1 MTAASQ
7 SVPDRDASERAAI
20 AQVTAA
26 LLTAVNASHVDGV
39 VAVWAEDGVLMPPG
53 HPSVHGR
60 DALERY
66 FSRLFS
72 ERRFTFTF
80 TSSHIVVDGDIAI
93 ERVEY
98 TASAWPREG
107 GPAVEDHGKGVHVFR
122 RQADGTWK
130 LLQDIWNSDGRRDS
144 IPAAT
149 RGA

>member
-7 SVPDRDASERAAI
+7 PAPDRNAADRAAI
-20 AQVTAA
+20 ARATAA

-39 VAVWAEDGVLMPPG
+39 LDVWCQDGVLMPPG

-60 DALERY
+60 EALERY

-80 TSSHIVVDGDIAI
+80 TASQIRVGGDIAV

-98 TASAWPREG
+98 IASACPREG
-107 GPAVEDHGKGVHVFR
+107 GPPVEDRGKGVHVFR
-122 RQADGTWK
+122 RQPDGSWK
-130 LLQDIWNSDGRRDS
+130 LFQDIWNSDARHDS
-144 IPAAT
+144 EPTAAS
-149 RGA
+149 GA

>member
-20 AQVTAA
+20 ARATSA
-26 LLTAVNASHVDGV
+26 LLTAVNTAHVDGV
-39 VAVWAEDGVLMPPG
+39 LAVWCDEGVLMPPG

-72 ERRFTFTF
+72 EQRFTFTF
-80 TSSHIVVDGDIAI
+80 TSSHIVVGGDIAI

-149 RGA
+149 GGA